1 MRTGSAICLGIT
13 AASLATIVGVP
24 TALSVRC
31 HKQPEGTKAT
41 ALDSHFVAKAEM
53 PCPYVLQEN
62 GDVIGGI
69 LHRKKQGHIFPNGT
83 ALDKDGLFLGEAREN
98 GLLYRAH
105 AGVDNI
111 DAYINATEG
120 KNASE
125 DALLGIR
132 AKGVVDARG
141 DVYKDVT
148 NCNKWGHNCVTNP
161 KKQAHLSRKSEH
173 ASEREKNA
181 LGLFFLA

>member
-1 MRTGSAICLGIT
+1 MRTGSAICLGLT

-41 ALDSHFVAKAEM
+41 AKDSRNVFKGQI

-69 LHRKKQGHIFPNGT
+69 LHRKQRGHIFPNGT
-83 ALDKDGLFLGEAREN
+83 ALDQDGLFLGEAREN
-98 GLLYRAH
+98 GALYRAFP
-105 AGVDNI
+105 GVDNI
-111 DAYINATEG
+111 DAYIDAERG
-120 KNASE
+120 KNASQ

-132 AKGVVDARG
+132 AKGLVDAKG
-141 DVYKDVT
+141 DVYKDIT
-148 NCNKWGHNCVTNP
+148 NCDKWGNNCVTSP
-161 KKQAHLSRKSEH
+161 EKQAHLSKKSPK
-173 ASEREKNA
+173 ATEREKNA